1 MTPRPEPRLGAE
13 ERALFDKGVSEFN
26 AGLYFECHESL
37 EDLWTGVRGPTRDF
51 FQGLIQVS
59 VAFHHLT
66 HGNLGGALSTLTRAL
81 KRLEP
86 YPDSY
91 YGFDLAAHRG
101 LLGHWLVAIEAKD
114 EAMLAQAPP
123 KWRFDPP
130 VPTRSSDR

>member
-1 MTPRPEPRLGAE
+1 LSEPPEPQLNAE
-13 ERALFDKGVSEFN
+13 ERALFDRGVAEFN

-66 HGNLGGALSTLTRAL
+66 RGNLGGARSTLTRAL

-86 YPDSY
+86 YPDRY
-91 YGFDLAAHRG
+91 YGFELATHRRLLGRWLAA
-101 LLGHWLVAIEAKD
+101 IERKD
-114 EAMLAQAPP
+114 EQVLAETPPTWHFAAPWP
-123 KWRFDPP
+123 
-130 VPTRSSDR
+130 